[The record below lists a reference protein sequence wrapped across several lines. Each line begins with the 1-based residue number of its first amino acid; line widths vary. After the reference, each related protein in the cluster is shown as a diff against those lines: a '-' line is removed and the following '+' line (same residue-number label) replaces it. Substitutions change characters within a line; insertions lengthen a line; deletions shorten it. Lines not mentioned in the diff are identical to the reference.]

1 MLLFLWQ
8 IFPVSFGQKSNTAFE
23 ILLLARDC
31 FGRAVWVRRITRRR
45 TPANRRKSPSMPRC
59 RMRNGF
65 SFDRIKVEDISSA
78 MSIPTTVD
86 LEHKITRCLL
96 NSNAILQVPD
106 VDRYAFCG
114 QQAGDDA
121 ESKAVA
127 NVGEDDHG
135 HGDEVEVG
143 DQLEREETGMAE
155 SRKDSNR
162 EEGEADYDRCGE
174 EDSLPGKNCHSKD
187 FHSENFLTGC
197 TCEGS
202 RRSRWHRRFLSD
214 WKERRRA
221 NEIHKN
227 HLPGDPGCVSR

>member
-86 LEHKITRCLL
+86 LEHKIASSLL
-96 NSNAILQVPD
+96 LTSFFNYLM
-106 VDRYAFCG
+106 
-114 QQAGDDA
+114 
-121 ESKAVA
+121 
-127 NVGEDDHG
+127 
-135 HGDEVEVG
+135 
-143 DQLEREETGMAE
+143 LTGMLSAA
-155 SRKDSNR
+155 NR
-162 EEGEADYDRCGE
+162 LGMTPNPR
-174 EDSLPGKNCHSKD
+174 P
-187 FHSENFLTGC
+187 
-197 TCEGS
+197 
-202 RRSRWHRRFLSD
+202 
-214 WKERRRA
+214 
-221 NEIHKN
+221 
-227 HLPGDPGCVSR
+227 